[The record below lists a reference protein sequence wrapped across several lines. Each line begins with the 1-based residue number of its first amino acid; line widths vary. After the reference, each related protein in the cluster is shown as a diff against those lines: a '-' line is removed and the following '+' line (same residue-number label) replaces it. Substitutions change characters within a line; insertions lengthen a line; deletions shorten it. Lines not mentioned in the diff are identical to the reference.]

1 MTRTRRN
8 RTPTVRGL
16 LRALRPRPHRPMRIP
31 MTLTPRL
38 TLSRTPS
45 RTQGMGLSLPRRRRR
60 NRRPSRTRTMLRLR
74 RRRLRLRRPR
84 RAMLSS
90 GRATRRMSS
99 PRGSPSPMRTRN
111 PKPMVLSP
119 TPILIPSP
127 RLLRALPSL
136 WTMPVRASLLPS
148 PKSPRLRMRPRWSRK
163 LLSRRLR

>member
-1 MTRTRRN
+1 MTRTRRK

-38 TLSRTPS
+38 TLSRT
-45 RTQGMGLSLPRRRRR
+45 QGMGLSLPRRRRR

-74 RRRLRLRRPR
+74 RRRLRRPR